1 MSQAVVD
8 KDSTLRHGLRALKD
22 DDRPR
27 GLKKPTGIEAMSPIF
42 AILSTL
48 PQRGDL
54 LAAGGIRLEPGDF
67 VRH

>member
-1 MSQAVVD
+1 VD
-8 KDSTLRHGLRALKD
+8 KDSHYVTALRALKD
-22 DDRPR
+22 DDRLR
-27 GLKKPTGIEAMSPIF
+27 GLKKRTGTEAMSPIF

-54 LAAGGIRLEPGDF
+54 LAAGGLRLEPGDF

>member
-1 MSQAVVD
+1 
-8 KDSTLRHGLRALKD
+8 LRALKD
-22 DDRPR
+22 DDRLR

-54 LAAGGIRLEPGDF
+54 LAAGGLRLEPGDF